1 MSQLHIDAVWV
12 HGDTIR
18 VILLEDGN
26 KTGGV
31 QPAIPERPLFS
42 DGHGLPLPVD
52 ADLPEGYTRE
62 MATVLPVQ
70 KEPLKV
76 VMDLTVDD
84 LLRMRKNR

>member
-1 MSQLHIDAVWV
+1 MSNLHIDAVWV

-18 VILLEDGN
+18 VVLLE
-26 KTGGV
+26 V

-52 ADLPEGYTRE
+52 ELPEVKPDE
-62 MATVLPVQ
+62 VSKQ
-70 KEPLKV
+70 PLKM